1 MRLSETQVTRP
12 LPPTQ
17 SWICNLK
24 IVSGPLYKVLFVA
37 TDQAAYDGLVE
48 FDPKLNV
55 VSELLGQ
62 KKDLV
67 YGEHAYRKVPGS
79 RGAGEPGGRAYS
91 SAAHLYSGPQI
102 LKLSNHPPHYLR
114 TVRTS

>member
-79 RGAGEPGGRAYS
+79 RGAGEPGG
-91 SAAHLYSGPQI
+91 G
-102 LKLSNHPPHYLR
+102 R
-114 TVRTS
+114 TQALHTYTVDHKY